1 MNTSELTNTGP
12 RQGDRFVRRLALFA
26 CLMILAA
33 DFLPGL
39 VPAQAFADMQRA
51 QVVRFL
57 GVSLAR
63 DWRDIRHGAV
73 GEIIV
78 GWEERADHHG
88 IVVSFVQGKG
98 SFSSDT
104 ELAILVAVDR
114 AARTAGLRT
123 DSWTVTFAVHEP
135 AGVIYGDSISGLVGL
150 TVVALAKGDFIPIDR
165 TMTGT
170 ISQDGT
176 IGPVSALPLKIEAAF
191 QKHLRRVVVPEML
204 DATDD
209 DWETPFM
216 MQVSPIRSAAVAY
229 QALTDH
235 PLLDA
240 LR

>member
-1 MNTSELTNTGP
+1 MLTRLRAGACAVFFTVTALSGLLA
-12 RQGDRFVRRLALFA
+12 GDEAYGG
-26 CLMILAA
+26 I
-33 DFLPGL
+33 
-39 VPAQAFADMQRA
+39 QRA

-63 DWRDIRHGAV
+63 DAGDIRHGAV

-78 GWEERADHHG
+78 GWEERTDRHG
-88 IVVSFVQGKG
+88 IVVSFVQGHG
-98 SFSSDT
+98 SFSPYT
-104 ELAILVAVDR
+104 ELAILVAIDR
-114 AARTAGLRT
+114 AARAAGLRT
-123 DSWTVTFAVHEP
+123 DNWTVTFSVYEP

-170 ISQDGT
+170 ITQDGT

-191 QKHLRRVVVPEML
+191 QKHFRRVVVPDAL
-204 DATDD
+204 DITDA

-216 MQVSPIRSAAVAY
+216 MHVSPTGSAAVAY

-235 PLLDA
+235 PMA
-240 LR
+240 APLR

>member
-1 MNTSELTNTGP
+1 
-12 RQGDRFVRRLALFA
+12 
-26 CLMILAA
+26 
-33 DFLPGL
+33 
-39 VPAQAFADMQRA
+39 
-51 QVVRFL
+51 
-57 GVSLAR
+57 
-63 DWRDIRHGAV
+63 
-73 GEIIV
+73 
-78 GWEERADHHG
+78 
-88 IVVSFVQGKG
+88 
-98 SFSSDT
+98 
-104 ELAILVAVDR
+104 
-114 AARTAGLRT
+114 
-123 DSWTVTFAVHEP
+123 
-135 AGVIYGDSISGLVGL
+135 
-150 TVVALAKGDFIPIDR
+150 
-165 TMTGT
+165 MTGT